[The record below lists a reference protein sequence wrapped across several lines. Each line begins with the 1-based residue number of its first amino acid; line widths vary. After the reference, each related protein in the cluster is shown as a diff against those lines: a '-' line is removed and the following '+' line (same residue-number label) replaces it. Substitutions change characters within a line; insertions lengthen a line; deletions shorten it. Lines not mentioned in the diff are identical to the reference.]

1 MDVTSISDSPT
12 FAEQVLRGI
21 TKIDPPRS
29 GESDL
34 SLELGLSLWMRQTA
48 TDIHDVRMAM
58 LTMRAALVEASGIDM
73 AREPVPLCGVDPRL
87 DVLNLASYLRKLV
100 SRAAAQAQCD
110 FAAIVERALGQ
121 MCPKKDR
128 LFTLA

>member
-1 MDVTSISDSPT
+1 MDVTSTSYFPT

-21 TKIDPPRS
+21 TKIEPS
-29 GESDL
+29 SLGESDL

-48 TDIHDVRMAM
+48 TNIQDVRPAM
-58 LTMRAALVEASGIDM
+58 LTMRTALVEASGIDM

-100 SRAAAQAQCD
+100 ARAATQAQCN

-121 MCPKKDR
+121 MCSRKDR

>member
-1 MDVTSISDSPT
+1 MDVTSTSYSPT

-21 TKIDPPRS
+21 TKIEPPPL

-34 SLELGLSLWMRQTA
+34 ILELGLSLWMRQTA
-48 TDIHDVRMAM
+48 TEIHDVRPEM
-58 LTMRAALVEASGIDM
+58 LTMRMALVEASGIDL

-100 SRAAAQAQCD
+100 ARSAAQAQCD
-110 FAAIVERALGQ
+110 LAAIVERALGR
-121 MCPKKDR
+121 MCPRKDR